1 MMFSLYQPS
10 IIFVY
15 RVINFSVKEKISSVE
30 GQNRENITIFS
41 FFMMLFY
48 VVDCCFSICG
58 IIYFCYYFPFES
70 ISNVVLLLNCMVI
83 SNNTL

>member
-41 FFMMLFY
+41 FFMML
-48 VVDCCFSICG
+48 ICYFMLLIAAFQFVESYIFV
-58 IIYFCYYFPFES
+58 IIFLLEVYQMLFCY
-70 ISNVVLLLNCMVI
+70 
-83 SNNTL
+83 